1 MDKPKFT
8 ILSSEAQGIYVGK
21 ADVIASLR
29 YEGGIK
35 EYWRESAF
43 GTQNTDRIGR
53 WGHRKESSKVL

>member
-8 ILSSEAQGIYVGK
+8 ILSSRARGISVGK
-21 ADVIASLR
+21 GDVTASLR

-43 GTQNTDRIGR
+43 GTESTD
-53 WGHRKESSKVL
+53 